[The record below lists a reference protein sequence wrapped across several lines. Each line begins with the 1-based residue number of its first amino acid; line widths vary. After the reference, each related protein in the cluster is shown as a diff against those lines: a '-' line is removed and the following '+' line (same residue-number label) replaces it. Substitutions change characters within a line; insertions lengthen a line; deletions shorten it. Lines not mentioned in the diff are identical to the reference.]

1 MFVPLLHE
9 KKPSSPS
16 CQALIHIRTVVCETR
31 APNEATRYALILLY
45 PHDRALA
52 NDEIASSF
60 RSRHENLTKI
70 SSDFETSSATS
81 AACLSAITR
90 ARLTFEALCFQASFL
105 SRSLSDLETGTDG
118 ASVSQLSSMSWV
130 GALLRVK
137 QTADSATY
145 GTIGL
150 RVRVLLERGSIVV
163 LSVALVQ
170 SKIAG
175 IPLGSAGHR
184 CSAMLPGCAAAT
196 ETCVPMAGRRF
207 DCTCGNPPAH

>member
-1 MFVPLLHE
+1 MAKAITSGSLRLERTVLVPLLHE

-31 APNEATRYALILLY
+31 APNEATRYAVILLY

-90 ARLTFEALCFQASFL
+90 ARQAPG
-105 SRSLSDLETGTDG
+105 SDAICVVRNRFGSG
-118 ASVSQLSSMSWV
+118 GRGSGSVRFAW
-130 GALLRVK
+130 A
-137 QTADSATY
+137 
-145 GTIGL
+145 
-150 RVRVLLERGSIVV
+150 RVRVRFGFSRPGSG
-163 LSVALVQ
+163 SVRICLPSSGSVRNRIG
-170 SKIAG
+170 SESDR
-175 IPLGSAGHR
+175 IPH
-184 CSAMLPGCAAAT
+184 
-196 ETCVPMAGRRF
+196 
-207 DCTCGNPPAH
+207 